1 MTEENLPER
10 SVRVDREEIV
20 GFVASTH
27 GNCANLRRALVA
39 LRSRGAKRIFH
50 AGDILGEGGAGP
62 EILPLLDGL
71 DCILGNHDLL
81 SLGGDTVH
89 EYSASVLEGAMKIR
103 RELERDPAGLER
115 LRGLPY
121 RIVTPHF
128 VVVHESVSPPYY
140 ARRGKRRRRSYGW
153 DVGSTADENT
163 HAVCYGRIDRPHF
176 IGSDHVPYIIQAH
189 AGTGFR
195 VTRPEPGVSILLPAK
210 SVVSLPSLFAPRDE
224 FGLGAA
230 WGRATKN
237 GFELTFDRLG

>member
-1 MTEENLPER
+1 MSEENLPER
-10 SVRVDREEIV
+10 FVRVEPGEIV

-27 GNCANLRRALVA
+27 GDPSNLRKAVAALHE
-39 LRSRGAKRIFH
+39 RGAKRIFH

-62 EILPLLDGL
+62 ETLPSLTNL

-89 EYSASVLEGAMKIR
+89 EYSEPVLAGAMKIR
-103 RELERDPAGLER
+103 RELEGDPVGLER
-115 LRGLPY
+115 LRAFPY

-128 VVVHESVSPPYY
+128 VVVHESVAPPYY

-176 IGSDHVPYIIQAH
+176 IGSDHIPYIIQAH
-189 AGTGFR
+189 PGTGFR
-195 VTRPEPGVSILLPAK
+195 VTRPEAGVSILLAPK

-224 FGLGAA
+224 FGLGYA
-230 WGRATKN
+230 WGRATKD
-237 GFELTFDRLG
+237 GFEATFERLG